1 MKQEKTAIRKAAV
14 LGAGVMGSKI
24 AALLAGVDIP
34 TYLLDIVP
42 KDLDPKD
49 VKKGLTRESPEFR
62 NKLAKMGIDGTI
74 MASPPALFS
83 PADLKLVTLGNFEDN
98 LGWLADADWVIEVV
112 AEDLKIKAGLL
123 KKVEAVIRPGTIV
136 STNTSGLSVDKIS
149 EALSKDARASF
160 LGTHFFN
167 PPRHMKLME
176 IIPGKAT
183 DQKLVSFMANF
194 CEKRLGKSVV
204 FAKDTPNFIANRI
217 GAYALFAAMRTMVEG
232 GYTIEEVDA
241 ITGIPM
247 GRPKSASF
255 RTADMV
261 GLDVLAKVAQNVR
274 DNVQDA
280 SEKDAF
286 TVPPFLAKMV
296 ETGLLGDKAQKGF
309 YKKTMD
315 MTGTKIYAFDYN
327 TMDYVLQRKAGL
339 PILDEVKRL
348 ADPGAGLQKLAYSDD
363 RAGRFAWKSLKKMLL
378 YCAAKVPEISDNI
391 VAIDQ
396 AMRWGFNW
404 EMGPFETWDAIGVRK
419 SVEKMQGEGEKIPR
433 NVEEMLAA
441 GRERFY
447 KPRDGRKTYFD
458 FAKAAYVDIEEKPQ
472 IILLP
477 SLKERQK
484 VVRSNPGANL
494 LDMGDGVVCLEFQT
508 ANNVIDDDVIRMIE
522 AGLTEVE
529 ANFEGMV
536 IGNHGVNFSPGADV
550 KKIYGLAVN
559 KDWKTLEQVVKAF
572 QDACMRIKYSPKPV
586 VAAPHHMTLG
596 GGCEVCLAASSVRAF
611 AEAYMGLVEMGVGLI
626 PGGGGTKEMLLRA
639 TDWFPAST
647 PSAVPGGGRPDLIP
661 YVARAFETIA
671 TGKVSTSAR
680 EAQTIGFMRTYDWI
694 TMNPDHLLHDAKQ
707 TVLSLVKEGYRPPR
721 PRDDIRVI
729 GRSGRAMLDLMVYL
743 LRDAGYITDADA
755 HQAKKLALVISG
767 GDVDLN
773 TLVTEQYL
781 LDVEREAFSALSPA
795 KRSHRPGLKSM
806 AETGKMIHN

>member
-1 MKQEKTAIRKAAV
+1 MAIRKAAV

-42 KDLDPKD
+42 KDLDQKD
-49 VKKGLTRESPEFR
+49 VKKGLTKESPEFR
-62 NKLAKMGIDGTI
+62 NKLAKMGIDGTV

-83 PADLKLVTLGNFEDN
+83 PSDLKLVTVGNFEDN
-98 LGWLADADWVIEVV
+98 LAWLADADWVIEVV
-112 AEDLKIKAGLL
+112 AEDLRIKMDLL
-123 KKVEAVIRPGTIV
+123 KRVEKIIRPGTIV
-136 STNTSGLSVDKIS
+136 STNTSGLSIEKIS
-149 EALSKDARASF
+149 EALSKDARAYF

-167 PPRHMKLME
+167 PPRHMKLLE
-176 IIPGKAT
+176 IIPGRST
-183 DQKLVSFMANF
+183 DQKVVSAMADF

-217 GAYALFAAMRTMVEG
+217 GAYALLVGMKTMVEG

-274 DNVQDA
+274 DNIQDA

-286 TVPPFLAKMV
+286 SLPPFLTKMI

-309 YKKTMD
+309 YKK
-315 MTGTKIYAFDYN
+315 MTDLAGTKIYAFDYN
-327 TMDYVLQRKAGL
+327 TMDYVLQKKAGL
-339 PILDEVKRL
+339 PILDELKRL
-348 ADPGAGLQKLAYSDD
+348 GDAGASLQKLAYSDD
-363 RAGRFAWKSLKKMLL
+363 RAGRFAWKTLKKMLL
-378 YCAAKVPEISDNI
+378 YCAAKVPEISDSI
-391 VAIDQ
+391 LAIDQ

-404 EMGPFETWDAIGVRK
+404 ELGPFETWDAIGVRK
-419 SVEKMQGEGEKIPR
+419 SVEKMQGEGERIPR
-433 NVEEMLAA
+433 NVEEMLAG

-447 KPRDGRKTYFD
+447 KQRDGRKAYYD
-458 FAKAAYVDIEEKPQ
+458 FAKAGYVDIEDKPQ

-494 LDMGDGVVCLEFQT
+494 LDMGDGVVCLEFRT
-508 ANNVIDDDVIRMIE
+508 PNNVIDDDVIRMIHE
-522 AGLTEVE
+522 ALVEVD

-536 IGNHGVNFSPGADV
+536 VGNHGVNFSPGADV

-559 KDWKTLEQVVKAF
+559 KDWQTLEQVVKAF
-572 QDACMRIKYSPKPV
+572 QDACMRIKFSPRPV

-596 GGCEVCLAASSVRAF
+596 GGCEVCMAASSVRAF

-626 PGGGGTKEMLLRA
+626 PSGGGTKELLLRA
-639 TDWFPAST
+639 TEWFPEST
-647 PSAVPGGGRPDLIP
+647 PSATPGGGRPDLIP

-680 EAQTIGFMRTYDWI
+680 EAQTIGFMRTHDWI
-694 TMNPDHLLHDAKQ
+694 SMNLDHLLNDAKQ

-721 PRDDIRVI
+721 PRDDIRAI
-729 GRSGRAMLDLMVYL
+729 GRSGRAMLELMVYL
-743 LRDAGYITDADA
+743 MRDAGYITDTDA
-755 HQAKKLALVISG
+755 HLAKRLAFVISG

-781 LDVEREAFSALSPA
+781 LDVEREVFVSLAGEEKTQA
-795 KRSHRPGLKSM
+795 RLKSM
-806 AETGKMIHN
+806 AETGKMLHN

>member
-1 MKQEKTAIRKAAV
+1 MREGKMMIRKAAV

-42 KDLDPKD
+42 KDLDQKD

-62 NKLAKMGIDGTI
+62 NKLAKIGIDGAI
-74 MASPPALFS
+74 MASPPAFFS
-83 PADLKLVTLGNFEDN
+83 SADAKLITLGNLEDN
-98 LGWLADADWVIEVV
+98 LTWLSDADWVIEVV
-112 AEDLKIKAGLL
+112 AEDLKIKTDLL
-123 KKVEAVIRPGTIV
+123 KKVQAVVRPGTIV
-136 STNTSGLSVDKIS
+136 STNTSGLSIERIS
-149 EALSKDARASF
+149 EALSKETRMLF

-167 PPRHMKLME
+167 PPRHMKLLE
-176 IIPGKAT
+176 IIAGKST
-183 DQKLVSFMANF
+183 DPTVISFMAEF
-194 CEKRLGKSVV
+194 CEKRLGKSIV

-217 GAYALFAAMRTMVEG
+217 GAYALLVAMRTMLEG

-280 SEKDAF
+280 SEKEAF
-286 TVPPFLAKMV
+286 SIPPFLTKMI

-309 YKKTMD
+309 YKK
-315 MTGTKIYAFDYN
+315 MTDLSGTKIYALDHN
-327 TMDYVLQRKAGL
+327 TVEYVPQRKAGL
-339 PILDEVKRL
+339 PLLDDLKRL
-348 ADPGAGLQKLAYSDD
+348 ADPSASLQRLAYSDD

-391 VAIDQ
+391 LAIDQ

-404 EMGPFETWDAIGVRK
+404 ELGPFETWDAIGVRK
-419 SVEKMQGEGEKIPR
+419 SVERMQGEGEKIPR
-433 NVEEMLAA
+433 NVAEMIAG

-447 KPRDGRKTYFD
+447 KRRDGRKAYFD

-484 VVRSNPGANL
+484 VVRFNAGASL

-508 ANNVIDDDVIRMIE
+508 ANNAIDDDVIRMIHE
-522 AGLTEVE
+522 GLAEVE

-536 IGNHGVNFSPGADV
+536 IGNQGVNFSPGADV

-559 KDWKTLEQVVKAF
+559 KDWKALEQVVRAF
-572 QDACMRIKYSPKPV
+572 QEACMRIKYSQKPV
-586 VAAPHHMTLG
+586 VAAPYRMTLG
-596 GGCEVCLAASSVRAF
+596 GGCEVCLAASVVRAY
-611 AEAYMGLVEMGVGLI
+611 AEVYMGLVEMGVGLI
-626 PGGGGTKEMLLRA
+626 PGGGGTKELLLRA
-639 TDWFPAST
+639 TDWFPPST
-647 PSAVPGGGRPDLIP
+647 PSAVPGGGRPDLVP

-680 EAQTIGFMRTYDWI
+680 EAQSIGFMRPTDWI
-694 TMNPDHLLHDAKQ
+694 TMNLDHLLHDAKQ

-729 GRSGRAMLDLMVYL
+729 GRGGRAMLELIVYL
-743 LRDAGYITDADA
+743 MRDAGYITDTDA
-755 HQAKKLALVISG
+755 HLAKRLAFVISG

-781 LDVEREAFSALSPA
+781 LDVEREVFLSLA
-795 KRSHRPGLKSM
+795 GEEKSQARLKSM
-806 AETGKMIHN
+806 AETGKLLHN